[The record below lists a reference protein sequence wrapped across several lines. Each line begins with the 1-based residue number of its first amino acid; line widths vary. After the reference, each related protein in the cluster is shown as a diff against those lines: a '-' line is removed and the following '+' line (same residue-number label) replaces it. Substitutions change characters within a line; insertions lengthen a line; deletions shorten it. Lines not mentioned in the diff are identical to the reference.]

1 MEILQGKGYKVNLSK
16 FVSQAH
22 FNNGLV
28 VTYLDNESKELTF
41 EEVRILFRKDYQA
54 FRYIRDNKSLD
65 IVRVKDRLWKLL
77 GKDYNMFFD
86 YLPLDQIEKGDWIQ
100 PFETVLKELWSIP
113 RKDESMGSPLTDDR
127 HDARRSSST
136 LRRFEQFYRVGV
148 FLL

>member
-54 FRYIRDNKSLD
+54 FRYIRDNKSLN
-65 IVRVKDRLWKLL
+65 VGRVNERL
-77 GKDYNMFFD
+77 GKDYNQVVDF
-86 YLPLDQIEKGDWIQ
+86 LPLDQIEKEDWIQ

-136 LRRFEQFYRVGV
+136 LRRFEQFYQVGV

>member
-54 FRYIRDNKSLD
+54 FRYIRDNKSLN
-65 IVRVKDRLWKLL
+65 VGRVNERL
-77 GKDYNMFFD
+77 GKDYNQFVDF
-86 YLPLDQIEKGDWIQ
+86 LPLDQIEKEDWIQ

>member
-54 FRYIRDNKSLD
+54 FRYIRDNKSLN
-65 IVRVKDRLWKLL
+65 VGRVNERL
-77 GKDYNMFFD
+77 GKDYNQFVDF
-86 YLPLDQIEKGDWIQ
+86 LPLDQIEKEDWIQ

-136 LRRFEQFYRVGV
+136 LRRFEQFYQVGV